1 MYRHVHTL
9 GRSKLWSES
18 DYMYTPWTDSENM
31 EKLLQDFEIT
41 NGTRL
46 KCDDFLQEYS
56 IVVTIAHA

>member
-1 MYRHVHTL
+1 MNVPLFSHSVPQYMC
-9 GRSKLWSES
+9 SES
-18 DYMYTPWTDSENM
+18 YYTPAVDPENM